1 VGLLDDLGF
10 ESLDTCESCLIRKM
24 TKTPFTKVGERTSDL
39 LGLIYSDVCG
49 PMSTCHTPEI
59 LKQIRGA

>member
-1 VGLLDDLGF
+1 VGLLDDLDF

-24 TKTPFTKVGERTSDL
+24 TKAPFTNVDERASDL

-49 PMSTCHTPEI
+49 PMSI
-59 LKQIRGA
+59 YVR